1 MDPSL
6 GRGRIQSGKRG
17 RSRSRSNSRDRH
29 WKRGDKYGHVNLPI
43 RLKDR
48 KGCLMPQLNNGRL
61 LQELMDS
68 YPKVDV
74 NVGKPEIT
82 FDGPACDVRLAMM
95 KLFYWLRSRYN
106 IWYEDY
112 ENIKKLDHWLARRVV
127 TPIEY
132 SEEDRAKEKE
142 IIDMNI
148 KYSEQKELCNKGSGD
163 GDTSDHQR
171 RQQCKDLED
180 KCTLQNDV
188 IKKLNRSIQEK
199 ETTSQEKET
208 TIQEKEKTIQEK
220 EKTIQDLK
228 EKVQQQASE
237 RATLNFDL
245 ELKKKETFDKEKK
258 EIKAI
263 KSESKR
269 KEILFDT
276 DKEKQ
281 GEEVVVEIG
290 NFEDKE
296 KVSIEEKCMRI
307 YRTVS
312 KFKAKR

>member
-1 MDPSL
+1 
-6 GRGRIQSGKRG
+6 
-17 RSRSRSNSRDRH
+17 
-29 WKRGDKYGHVNLPI
+29 
-43 RLKDR
+43 
-48 KGCLMPQLNNGRL
+48 
-61 LQELMDS
+61 MDS

-74 NVGKPEIT
+74 NVDVGKPEIT
-82 FDGPACDVRLAMM
+82 FDGPACHVRSAMM

-112 ENIKKLDHWLARRVV
+112 ENIKKLDRWLARRGV

-148 KYSEQKELCNKGSGD
+148 KYSEQKELCNKGSGY
-163 GDTSDHQR
+163 GDTGDHQR

-199 ETTSQEKET
+199 ET
-208 TIQEKEKTIQEK
+208 TIQEK